1 MSDDGLS
8 EKERELAEGAPLEEV
23 ASVRASRLKPDQTIR
38 IDGDEVAHL
47 RGGEIT
53 RTGSLLV
60 IAGDHADVGNH
71 ILVRPEVVIGRRGWG
86 GEDEPEVGLPLRD
99 GRSSRRH
106 ARVALEGDHYVVS
119 DEGSTNG
126 TQLNGM
132 LVDGKLPLRDGD
144 QINVGQTLIKF
155 TLVDPAEAAYLR
167 RMERLAGED
176 ELTGLL
182 AQHRFDSLLHNA
194 VLSAHANTVALSV
207 LMMDLDGLKAI
218 NDRHGHHMGA
228 NTIRQVGELIGEII
242 TGRGEASRFGGDEF
256 CVFLPG
262 VILDRALLVGERI
275 RREVEARTYA
285 HGETSV
291 RCTISVGVAVL
302 TDATQTGEQ
311 LLAKADKALY
321 RAKAAGRNVVSK

>member
-1 MSDDGLS
+1 MSSDEFRD
-8 EKERELAEGAPLEEV
+8 KERKRPEGGPLEEFP
-23 ASVRASRLKPDQTIR
+23 SIRPSHVRPDQTIR
-38 IDGDEVAHL
+38 IEGSEVAHL
-47 RGGEIT
+47 RSGEIK

-71 ILVRPEVVIGRRGWG
+71 ISVQAEVVIGRRGWG
-86 GEDEPEVGLPLRD
+86 GDEHEVGLPLRD

-106 ARVALEGDHYVVS
+106 ALVALEGDHYVVC

-132 LVDGKLPLRDGD
+132 YIDRKRPLRDGD
-144 QINVGQTLIKF
+144 QIGVGQTLIKF
-155 TLVDPAEAAYLR
+155 TLVDSAEAAYLR

-194 VLSAHANTVALSV
+194 VLLAHSQTVPLAV

-228 NTIRQVGELIGEII
+228 NTIRQVGELIGEIVA
-242 TGRGEASRFGGDEF
+242 GRGEASRFGGDEF

-262 VILDRALLVGERI
+262 VILDRATLMGERI
-275 RREVEARTYA
+275 RREVESRTYV
-285 HGETSV
+285 HGGVGV

-311 LLAKADKALY
+311 LLAKADQALY
-321 RAKAAGRNVVSK
+321 RAKASGRNVVSK

>member
-1 MSDDGLS
+1 MSGGGGI
-8 EKERELAEGAPLEEV
+8 KELDSSEGAPLEELP
-23 ASVRASRLKPDQTIR
+23 SISPRKIKPDQTIR

-47 RGGEIT
+47 RGMEAK

-71 ILVRPEVVIGRRGWG
+71 ILVQPEVVIGRRGWG
-86 GEDEPEVGLPLRD
+86 HEEEPEVGLPLRD

-106 ARVALEGDHYVVS
+106 ARVAREGEIYALS

-132 LVDGKLPLRDGD
+132 IVSEKVPLRDGD
-144 QINVGQTLIKF
+144 QITIGQTLIKF
-155 TLVDPAEAAYLR
+155 TLVNPTEAAYLR
-167 RMERLAGED
+167 RMEQLAGED

-194 VLSAHANTVALSV
+194 VLSAHANTVPLSV
-207 LMMDLDGLKAI
+207 LMMDLDGLKGI

-228 NTIRQVGELIGEII
+228 NTIRQVGELIGEIV

-262 VILDRALLVGERI
+262 VILDRAMLMGERI
-275 RREVEARTYA
+275 RREVEARVFT

-311 LLAKADKALY
+311 LLAKADQALY
-321 RAKAAGRNVVSK
+321 RAKEAGRNVVAK